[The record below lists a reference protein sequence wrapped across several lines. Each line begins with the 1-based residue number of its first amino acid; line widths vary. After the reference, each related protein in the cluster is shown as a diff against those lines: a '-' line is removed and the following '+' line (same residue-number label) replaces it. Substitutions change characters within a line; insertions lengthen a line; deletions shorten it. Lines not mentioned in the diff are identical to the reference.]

1 MNSRGLSRERRG
13 TKLHWV
19 KVLGHSED
27 AINDRADA
35 LATDGMEGT
44 PSQQLKAQ
52 PIIDQEAHSQ
62 LEQWEGESGDA
73 SHS

>member
-1 MNSRGLSRERRG
+1 MQVVERRG
-13 TKLHWV
+13 TKLQWV

-27 AINDRADA
+27 VINDRADA
-35 LATDGMEGT
+35 LATDGMDGK
-44 PSQQLKAQ
+44 PPQQLKAQ
-52 PIIDQEAHSQ
+52 PIIDQAHSQ